1 MQQRPRI
8 DLDGVALTDVANPL
22 MPLASFRYRTTDG
35 LLLLIPE
42 SGELLVRFED
52 IEHAKLELTTG
63 RLEIAFRQPFAEGQQ
78 WLRGARVVNGDWLDR
93 YTRT

>member
-1 MQQRPRI
+1 MHQRPRI

-22 MPLASFRYRTTDG
+22 MPLASFRYRTTEG

-52 IEHAKLELTTG
+52 VEHARLELTTG
-63 RLEIAFRQPFAEGQQ
+63 RFEIAFRRSFAESQQ
-78 WLRGARVVNGDWLDR
+78 WLRGAQVVTGDWLDR
-93 YTRT
+93 YTRS